1 WDAYKAKHREKEI
14 TLTKER
20 DTTKNELAKIKEE
33 IELLRKSGPS
43 PELDALRKERDD
55 LSDRLRVVA
64 VEQHPKFKQYFETKT
79 NEQLEL
85 AKEIVGNGK
94 SDAIVSLLKQPD
106 SQWRRQR
113 IEELTV
119 EMSPLQQSQIAGV
132 MLSLSSINRER
143 QGALAG
149 AKETYE
155 KMVAD
160 QKTAAEKQASEVKSN
175 LEKLLNE
182 SLAKVQDA
190 KTGLAAFQTR
200 EGDDEWNRG
209 VETRIASA
217 KNMLTGTVQPAAA
230 MEVMLMGIAAPA
242 VLNQLKDAL
251 EENGKLQAQI
261 KELSSATP
269 RLETGTPSG
278 TETGSQPVQ
287 VKAGSNPHEAIKGWM
302 QGLNVGQ
309 Q

>member
-33 IELLRKSGPS
+33 IELLKKSGPS
-43 PELDALRKERDD
+43 PELDALRKERDE

-64 VEQHPKFKQYFETKT
+64 VEQHPKFKQYFENKT

-94 SDAIVSLLKQPD
+94 SDEIVSLLKQPD

-119 EMSPLQQSQIAGV
+119 EMSPLQQSQLAGV
-132 MLSLSSINRER
+132 MLNLSTINRER

-155 KMVAD
+155 KMVKD
-160 QKTAAEKQASEVKSN
+160 QQDNAAKQATEQKSK
-175 LEKLLNE
+175 LER
-182 SLAKVQDA
+182 
-190 KTGLAAFQTR
+190 AF
-200 EGDDEWNRG
+200 
-209 VETRIASA
+209 
-217 KNMLTGTVQPAAA
+217 
-230 MEVMLMGIAAPA
+230 
-242 VLNQLKDAL
+242 KD
-251 EENGKLQAQI
+251 
-261 KELSSATP
+261 T
-269 RLETGTPSG
+269 
-278 TETGSQPVQ
+278 
-287 VKAGSNPHEAIKGWM
+287 
-302 QGLNVGQ
+302 
-309 Q
+309 